1 MKFEP
6 IQPLSGITIG
16 YALPPEIEKLSNSF
30 VKMQT
35 LSNNFVKMQTLSNN
49 FVKMQNLSLGN
60 IDFLL
65 PPIPE
70 LSNIKELVQVQ
81 NLGNKLLGLALPPEI
96 QQFQHAVEQ
105 LKITLN
111 LKTSA
116 FSRFY
121 NDELLNYM
129 QSLVDNIDDE
139 IVDKEQ
145 ATESISQATDELA
158 KNGWLSFSTIIKLM
172 MFLIT
177 IISSYSSMKEIY
189 QDVTYNPIVEMCGVL
204 TELEKEMVKF
214 VKVEHRAGIP
224 LYKYPNGKKEVAFL
238 MNGTQICMLSE
249 PKGNVKRVKVVYQ
262 MENHKQTYGYVDR
275 NKLKRLYK
283 ID

>member
-6 IQPLSGITIG
+6 IQPLSGTTIG
-16 YALPPEIEKLSNSF
+16 YALPPEIKN
-30 VKMQT
+30 
-35 LSNNFVKMQTLSNN
+35 LSNN

-139 IVDKEQ
+139 VVDKEQ

-177 IISSYSSMKEIY
+177 IISNYYSSMKEIY
-189 QDVTYNPIVEMCGVL
+189 QDITDNPIVEICGAL
-204 TELEKEMVKF
+204 TELEKEAAKF
-214 VKVEHRAGIP
+214 VEVDYRGGIP
-224 LYKYPNGKKEVAFL
+224 IFQYPKGKKEVAFL

-249 PKGNVKRVKVVYQ
+249 PKGNSQRVKIVYQ
-262 MENHKQTYGYVDR
+262 LENHKQIYGYVER

-283 ID
+283 FE